1 MQGDAGMLAM
11 HKVASELVSKLR
23 MPPFLAFAA
32 MMYILCSDEEHD
44 EREFV
49 KVYLEAYMRTP
60 WHEPD
65 LDSENNPIEKTV
77 LITDTTPLAG
87 LMPDTHY
94 PRVQAKPK
102 VNDFVFSDELDG
114 LITAGLVTMVNADEY
129 AIHQYWPSASYT
141 HWQPVWVLPNGKLDR
156 KKVAPAGA
164 EAKLIHFGYDRTI
177 AIGSI
182 GDNALLS
189 SNLMK
194 ELAAQE
200 LLNPGDSKSEVT
212 QTASGQS
219 TISAQAASTGPAN
232 AHHTIEM
239 CYMDDDF
246 TSDDD
251 CLC

>member
-1 MQGDAGMLAM
+1 MPAADSRKQLLLKDVKFHKSKGKVDDPLIGQWVSHDGKRWQIINLAGHTA
-11 HKVASELVSKLR
+11 
-23 MPPFLAFAA
+23 
-32 MMYILCSDEEHD
+32 DEP
-44 EREFV
+44 V
-49 KVYLEAYMRTP
+49 KARLKR
-60 WHEPD
+60 H
-65 LDSENNPIEKTV
+65 DSEDNPIEKTV

-164 EAKLIHFGYDRTI
+164 EAKLIHFRYDRTI

-219 TISAQAASTGPAN
+219 TISAQAASIGPAN

-239 CYMDDDF
+239 CYMDGDF